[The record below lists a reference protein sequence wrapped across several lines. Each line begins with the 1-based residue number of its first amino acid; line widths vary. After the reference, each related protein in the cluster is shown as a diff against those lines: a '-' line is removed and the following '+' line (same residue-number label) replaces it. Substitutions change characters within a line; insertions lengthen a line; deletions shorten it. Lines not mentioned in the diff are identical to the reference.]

1 MNNMEMDKP
10 NHPELHINEEPRNDF
25 MDTVVGFAGMFTF
38 MLVVGIIF
46 TVIEV
51 MTK

>member
-1 MNNMEMDKP
+1 MNNMEMEKA

-25 MDTVVGFAGMFTF
+25 MDTAVGFAGMFIF

-46 TVIEV
+46 TVIEI
-51 MTK
+51 MIK